1 MDWGERFLFNPVM
14 LWSQRQRRGH
24 PESEMNWGPERESC
38 RGSSASPLWVLM
50 VVLALGCPP
59 DSVAESVVININ
71 AARPGPAINP
81 NLYGIFLEEINH
93 GVDGGLYAELIRN
106 RAFEDARPPEGY
118 EFKNGR
124 WQNRRGFDSG
134 FSRYGYTTNGAPF
147 WTLIQ
152 GGAAKGS
159 MKLETTGGI
168 TEQSAYCLRLDV
180 ESVGKGRFGVAN
192 EGFFGIGI
200 KQGEKYRLSFYARSE
215 KFSGSVLVRLENP
228 KGEPL
233 SDEARI
239 SDVVGGW
246 KKFEHEFTATQTE
259 NKARLAVTLG
269 GPGTVWLDFVSLF
282 PKHTWKNQ
290 PNGLRAD
297 LAQMI
302 YELHPR
308 FVRFPGGCV
317 VEAGSLE
324 TAYNWKLTVGPVEQR
339 AERWGP
345 WNYRRTQGMGLFEYF
360 QFCEDLGAEPLYV
373 GFAGQTC
380 IFREREHVP
389 MAEMGWVRD
398 NFLDVIEYANGAAD
412 SKFGALRA
420 KAGRANSFN
429 LKLVEIGNENQG
441 PEFQERYEFIHQALE
456 AKHPDLTYFA
466 DLSWT
471 SRESMRDSKFDIEDQ
486 HYYNSPRWFATRFK
500 EYDKRSRELPPL
512 YLGEVAVTTGEAG
525 PQRGN
530 LLAALSE
537 GVFLMG
543 CERNADVVSMV
554 SYAPLLGHV
563 EGRTELTGA
572 PPPWHAMIYFDGT
585 RAFGT
590 VSYYLWKLFGANR
603 PDVFLPTEV
612 SFPNAKPLNVTGQIG
627 LGTWA
632 DTAEFKDVRVEK
644 DGAVLYESNF
654 TDEANGWQRDAGR
667 WSVTNGV
674 YRQSRRGQGFSYCGD
689 ESWTDYT
696 LTLKARNT
704 GGDEGFLIVFGR
716 KGGER
721 FWWNLGGWGNTQHAL
736 EMNQT
741 PVGAPVPGKIE
752 RERWYDLKI
761 ELSGARIRC
770 YLDGDLVHD
779 ATVPRQQKF
788 YAVAGR
794 DAKSG
799 ELVVKAINLGN
810 ESVAAQLNLSGAGNL
825 AATAQ
830 ATVLQSASLSDN
842 NSLEQPKRVLPTE
855 SMVSDVGAKFSH
867 EFPPRSLTVLRLKTK

>member
-1 MDWGERFLFNPVM
+1 MKHSRKHLLSLLLLTGL
-14 LWSQRQRRGH
+14 L
-24 PESEMNWGPERESC
+24 
-38 RGSSASPLWVLM
+38 
-50 VVLALGCPP
+50 
-59 DSVAESVVININ
+59 N
-71 AARPGPAINP
+71 AAQAERAVIRIDAAKPGPAINP

-124 WQNRRGFDSG
+124 WQDRHGFDSG
-134 FSRYGYTTNGAPF
+134 YSRYGYTTNGAPF
-147 WTLIQ
+147 WSLIQ
-152 GGAAKGS
+152 RGGTRGR
-159 MKLETTGGI
+159 MQLETAGGI
-168 TEQSAYCLRLDV
+168 TEPSGYCLRLEAEDV
-180 ESVGKGRFGVAN
+180 AGGQFGVAN

-200 KQGEKYRLSFYARSE
+200 RQGEKYRLSFHARGASY
-215 KFSGSVLVRLENP
+215 GGRILVRLENA

-233 SDEARI
+233 SDEVKVNGVAR
-239 SDVVGGW
+239 DW
-246 KKFEHEFTATQTE
+246 KTFEHEFTATHTE
-259 NKARLAVTLG
+259 NKARLVITLADE
-269 GPGTVWLDFVSLF
+269 GTVWLDFVSLF
-282 PKHTWKNQ
+282 PSQTWKNR

-302 YELHPR
+302 FDLHPR

-317 VEAGSLE
+317 VEAGSIE
-324 TAYNWKLTVGPVEQR
+324 TAYDWKLAVGPVEQR
-339 AERWGP
+339 SERWGP
-345 WNYRRTQGMGLFEYF
+345 WNYRRTQGMGLLEYF

-389 MAEMGWVRD
+389 MEDMGWVRD

-412 SKFGALRA
+412 SKWGALRA
-420 KAGRANSFN
+420 KAGRANPFN

-441 PEFQERYEFIHQALE
+441 PEFQKRYEFIHAALK
-456 AKHPDLTYFA
+456 AKYPDLTYFA

-471 SRESMRDSKFDIEDQ
+471 SRDSMRDSKFDIEDQ
-486 HYYNSPRWFATRFK
+486 HYYNSPRWFATRFN
-500 EYDKRSRELPPL
+500 EYDQRSRELPPL

-525 PQRGN
+525 GMRGN

-585 RAFGT
+585 RSFGT

-603 PDVFLPTEV
+603 PDQFVPTDV
-612 SFPNAKPLNVTGQIG
+612 SFPDAKPITVAGQIG

-644 DGAVLYESNF
+644 NGAVLYASDF
-654 TDEANGWQRDAGR
+654 STEAKGWQRDSGR

-674 YRQSRRGQGFSYCGD
+674 YRQGRQGQGFSYFGD

-696 LTLKARNT
+696 LTLKARNV
-704 GGDEGFLIVFGR
+704 GGSEGFLIVFGR
-716 KGGER
+716 KGGDR
-721 FWWNLGGWGNTQHAL
+721 VWWNLGGWGNSQHAL
-736 EMNQT
+736 EHNQT
-741 PVGAPVPGKIE
+741 MIGKGVPGKIE
-752 RERWYDLKI
+752 RDRWYDVKVEI
-761 ELSGARIRC
+761 TGARIRC
-770 YLDGDLVHD
+770 TLDGKLVHD
-779 ATVPRQQKF
+779 AMLPREQTLF
-788 YAVAGR
+788 SVAGR
-794 DAKSG
+794 DTKNG
-799 ELVVKAINLGN
+799 DLILKAINLKN
-810 ESVAAQLNLSGAGNL
+810 EPVSAEWNLSGFSSLGNTGEL
-825 AATAQ
+825 
-830 ATVLQSASLSDN
+830 TVLTSGSLSDN
-842 NSLEQPKRVLPTE
+842 NNLDQPTKVQPTTE
-855 SMVSDVGAKFSH
+855 SIAIAGDALAT
-867 EFPPRSLTVLRLKTK
+867 ELAPRSLSVLRIKAR

>member
-1 MDWGERFLFNPVM
+1 M
-14 LWSQRQRRGH
+14 LGH
-24 PESEMNWGPERESC
+24 PESEMNLGRERESC
-38 RGSSASPLWVLM
+38 RGSSATPLWGLL
-50 VVLALGCPP
+50 VVLALGFPT
-59 DSVAESVVININ
+59 DSVAESVLINID
-71 AARPGPAINP
+71 AARPGPTINS

-118 EFKNGR
+118 EFKSGR
-124 WQNRRGFDSG
+124 WQNRHGFDSG

-147 WTLIQ
+147 WSLIQ
-152 GGAAKGS
+152 SGDAKGS
-159 MKLETTGGI
+159 MTLETTGGI
-168 TEQSAYCLRLDV
+168 TEQSSYCLRLDA
-180 ESVGKGRFGVAN
+180 ESIGSGRFGVAN

-215 KFSGSVLVRLENP
+215 KFSRPVLVRLENA

-233 SDEARI
+233 SDAAKV
-239 SDVVGGW
+239 SGVAAGW

-269 GPGTVWLDFVSLF
+269 GKGTVWLDFVSLF

-302 YELHPR
+302 YDLHPR

-317 VEAGSLE
+317 VEAGSIE
-324 TAYNWKLTVGPVEQR
+324 TAYDWKLTVGPVEQR

-345 WNYRRTQGMGLFEYF
+345 WNYRRTQGMGLLEYF

-389 MAEMGWVRD
+389 MENMGWVRD

-412 SKFGALRA
+412 SKSGALRA
-420 KAGRANSFN
+420 KAGRANPFN

-441 PEFQERYEFIHQALE
+441 PEFQQRYEFIHAALK
-456 AKHPDLTYFA
+456 AKHPGLTYFA

-486 HYYNSPRWFATRFK
+486 HYYNSPRWFATRFN
-500 EYDKRSRELPPL
+500 EYDQRPRELPPL

-603 PDVFLPTEV
+603 PDIFLPTEIT
-612 SFPNAKPLNVTGQIG
+612 FPEAKPLAVAGQIG

-644 DGAVLYESNF
+644 AGTVLYESDF
-654 TDEANGWQRDAGR
+654 TSEANGWQREAGR

-674 YRQSRRGQGFSYCGD
+674 YRQSRRGQGFSYYGD

-741 PVGAPVPGKIE
+741 LVGAPVPGKIE
-752 RERWYDLKI
+752 RERWYEVKI
-761 ELSGARIRC
+761 ELNGARIRC
-770 YLDGDLVHD
+770 YLDGTLVHD

-788 YAVAGR
+788 YAVTGR
-794 DAKSG
+794 DEKSG
-799 ELVVKAINLGN
+799 DLVVKAINLGN
-810 ESVAAQLNLSGAGNL
+810 EAVMGKLDLNGVGNI
-825 AATAQ
+825 AATGH

-842 NSLEQPKRVLPTE
+842 NSLEQPQRVVPLE
-855 SMVSDVGAKFSH
+855 RVINGVGSDFTH
-867 EFPPRSLTVLRLKTK
+867 EFPARSLTVLRLKTK